1 MSLVDEAL
9 STGIYVPRRRGL
21 LERAMQDQTRI
32 LDVVETEEKD
42 VDRQLPQL
50 EPMSEYATEPEKF
63 MVDKLGIPQRT
74 LRWSMNPG
82 YDSHQWDG
90 TPDPLLALVRGLAEW
105 HDVCVEAGTGTQKSY
120 TAAAAILWFLA
131 SFFEAR
137 VFTFAPKEEQLRS
150 FIWMEI
156 NKLWPRFIVLFP
168 TAVITDLRIRM
179 RGERDSAWG
188 AQGYSVAQKAGED
201 SSTKAQ
207 GMHAPH
213 MLLVYEETPGIP
225 VPVIEAGENTCTAP
239 HNLRLALG
247 NPDHQL
253 DGLHLFGHDEYGL
266 VRPRMRAIRISA
278 LDHPNVVAK
287 DDSIVP
293 GAASSLSIERRRL
306 RYGTEH
312 RMFRSRVRGISPAES
327 AEALIKLEWVQRAQK
342 RFEDAETR
350 KILEAVGKGARSLG
364 VDVANSEDGDQA
376 AISRWK
382 GAVCREVPAFPCPN
396 SNNLGYQV
404 YLEMGELDDERRAI
418 DPQNVGVDGVG
429 VGAGTVNELR
439 NREKYIRSLVGG
451 AEGVIEEEQW
461 NNLRSQMWWTL
472 AEDLRLDRIALPPD
486 VDLARELITP
496 TWKAM
501 NGKIVVESKEELKK
515 RLPGG
520 KSPNKGDAVVY
531 GNFVRPRDPV
541 VVEIKRKGAK
551 TLKERIWEEMQKMDE
566 PTIKRN
572 FGTVLRQ

>member
-1 MSLVDEAL
+1 MPLLDDL
-9 STGIYVPRRRGL
+9 SSGIYVPRKRGL

-32 LDVVETEEKD
+32 LDIVETEEKD
-42 VDRQLPQL
+42 VDRKLPQL
-50 EPMSEYATEPEKF
+50 EAMSEYATDPEKF
-63 MVDKLGIPQRT
+63 MVDKLGIPHRT
-74 LRWSMNPG
+74 LRWSVNPG
-82 YDSHQWDG
+82 YDSHGWDG
-90 TPDPLLALVRGLAEW
+90 TPDPLIAMIQGLSEW
-105 HDVCVEAGTGTQKSY
+105 QDVCVEAGTGTQKSY
-120 TAAAAILWFLA
+120 TAAATMLWFLA
-131 SFFEAR
+131 AFYEAR

-179 RGERDSAWG
+179 RGATDSAWG

-253 DGLHLFGHDEYGL
+253 DGLHLFGHNEYGV
-266 VRPRMRAIRISA
+266 VRPRMRAIRISS
-278 LDHPNVVAK
+278 LDHPNVVSK

-293 GAASSLSIERRRL
+293 GAASSLSIERRRI
-306 RYGTEH
+306 RYGADH
-312 RMFRSRVRGISPAES
+312 RMFKSRVRGISPAES
-327 AEALIKLEWVQRAQK
+327 ASALIKLEWVQRAQK
-342 RFEDAETR
+342 RWEDPTTR
-350 KILEAVGKGARSLG
+350 EILQAVGKGQKSLG
-364 VDVANSEDGDQA
+364 VDVANSEDGDHA
-376 AISRWK
+376 AISRWT
-382 GAVCREVPAFPCPN
+382 GAFCVEVPSFPCPN
-396 SNNLGYQV
+396 SNNLGYEV
-404 YLEMGELDDERRAI
+404 YLEMIKDSKTPI
-418 DPQNVGVDGVG
+418 DPNHVGVDGVG

-439 NREKYIRSLVGG
+439 NRGKYIRSLMGG
-451 AEGVIEEEQW
+451 TVDGSIYEEEW
-461 NNLRSQMWWTL
+461 KTLRSQIWWTL

-486 VDLARELITP
+486 VEMAKDLITP
-496 TWKAM
+496 TWKPV
-501 NGKIVVESKEELKK
+501 NGKIVVESKEDIKK
-515 RLPGG
+515 RTPGG
-520 KSPNKGDAVVY
+520 RSPNKGDALAY
-531 GNFVRPRDPV
+531 GNFVRPRDAV
-541 VVEIKRKGAK
+541 ATEIKKKGGM
-551 TLKERIWEEMQKMDE
+551 TLKERIWAEMQKMDE